1 MKVSWQVTGIRRDPW
16 AQANPLVIEQDK
28 SENERD
34 YYLHPEVLEYPVQKN
49 IAVGR
54 YPEEAR
60 QFREIK
66 RILSKVTIDKYLH
79 MITSAHKYT
88 DRQTPARRRLAGKDN
103 VKNPLKSF
111 NLCPQV
117 ISIRS
122 SHFLILSYFWIFN
135 HR

>member
-49 IAVGR
+49 IAESTISRRKLVNS
-54 YPEEAR
+54 EKS
-60 QFREIK
+60 K

-122 SHFLILSYFWIFN
+122 SHFLILSYFWIL
-135 HR
+135 